1 VLFIIGAALLVV
13 WAIGAAGP
21 FAVGQIVHALLLA
34 GLWLLLLAF
43 LKARDAA
50 AETRSAHPGDEIT
63 DRSHR
68 P

>member
-1 VLFIIGAALLVV
+1 VLFITGTALLVV

-21 FAVGQIVHALLLA
+21 FAIGEIVHALLLA

-50 AETRSAHPGDEIT
+50 AHARGAHAGDEPAG
-63 DRSHR
+63 RSHR
-68 P
+68 R

>member
-21 FAVGQIVHALLLA
+21 FAIGEIVHALLLA

-50 AETRSAHPGDEIT
+50 AHARGAHAGDEPA
-63 DRSHR
+63 DRSPR
-68 P
+68 R